1 MHALEDVLPL
11 SSRYL
16 MSSTSAVQQKPDA
29 ATLAA
34 ENHILHDAIE
44 QQHFKLKVR
53 VTSFVFCS
61 HMTVLTSMAR
71 LSFFFFWG
79 GGTEDA
85 GCGND

>member
-16 MSSTSAVQQKPDA
+16 MSSTSTVQLKPDA

-71 LSFFFFWG
+71 LSFFFG
-79 GGTEDA
+79 GGH
-85 GCGND
+85 